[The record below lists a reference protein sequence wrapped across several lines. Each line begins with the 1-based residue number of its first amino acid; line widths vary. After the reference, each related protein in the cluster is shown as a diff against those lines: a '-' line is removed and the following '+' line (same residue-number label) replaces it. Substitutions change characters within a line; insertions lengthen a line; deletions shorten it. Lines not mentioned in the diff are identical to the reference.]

1 MSTFCKHF
9 QVVLAVLLIVLPCTV
24 TQARELYWE
33 PSGSGIPNGGDG
45 EWNTTD
51 LFWSTDAVGTSYV
64 AWNNASNDTAVFYSA
79 SWTEFVVTLGEGIT
93 ASNIYKTAYI
103 SPMLTIT
110 NETLTL
116 TGGNIDFS
124 SVSTPG
130 DSGGAASIT
139 IYSTIA
145 GTNGITMSG
154 AHGANLYLAGSNT
167 FSGQLVVSTATGYKN
182 LYVRN
187 SHALGAS
194 STNNSNGTY
203 LDDVQ
208 NLYFDGVAGN
218 LTVQEYIEVDYNA
231 FIKNTGGD
239 NVITG
244 VVERRGS
251 VHLGGFDIDAGSLT
265 VNGKLIATQDSSVQ
279 RFNFLGPN
287 LFTLNGDMETDTA
300 APLFDFEEG
309 GSAQLILNGS
319 ANSASAPCQNLYPLD
334 LESGDLLGGSA
345 TLYVGDDQ
353 RNFRLYGTLSPGPE
367 DAIGTIEFHHG
378 NLWFTNTTVFDFDLS
393 STPAL
398 GLAAA
403 DVNDLIIQSNGLY
416 NGEIVL
422 DGTLNIDAIDGNLG
436 QGTYTLIEYDESGTW
451 SCPHTTQGSVLDRGL
466 ELGTVPSGYTF
477 TITNDSSNGRIDLI
491 VVQPQGTVL
500 NFR

>member
-1 MSTFCKHF
+1 MNTFRRQY
-9 QVVLAVLLIVLPCTV
+9 QVVLAVLLIVLPCTA
-24 TQARELYWE
+24 TQAGELYWE
-33 PSGSGIPNGGDG
+33 PSGSGIPNGGNG

-64 AWNNASNDTAVFYSA
+64 AWNNAGNDTAVFPGGG
-79 SWTEFVVTLGEGIT
+79 THTITLGT
-93 ASNIYKTAYI
+93 SVAASNLYKFNSTSSLI
-103 SPMLTIT
+103 IT
-110 NETLTL
+110 NDFLTL
-116 TGGNIDFS
+116 NGGIIDYSKDTIADSAGWGAITVYS
-124 SVSTPG
+124 S
-130 DSGGAASIT
+130 
-139 IYSTIA
+139 IA

-251 VHLGGFDIDAGSLT
+251 EHLGGFDIDAGSLT
-265 VNGKLIATQDSSVQ
+265 VNGKLIATQDGLYQ

-345 TLYVGDDQ
+345 TLYAGNDQ

-403 DVNDLIIQSNGLY
+403 DGVNDLIVQSNGLY

-422 DGTLNIDAIDGNLG
+422 DGTLNITMTETSLG
-436 QGTYTLIEYDESGTW
+436 KGTYTLIEYDESGTW

-466 ELGTVPSGYTF
+466 ELGTVPQGYTF

-491 VVQPQGTVL
+491 VVPPPAGSVL
-500 NFR
+500 VVQ